1 MTDPTYADILCAA
14 LEQSAL
20 DCACA
25 PSDFAKG
32 EHVVTISRAQA
43 GARRDL
49 SLPHAFDMVSYGSN
63 VVASVREELV
73 PAAGRYLAGRST
85 QECFAPPALHE
96 LGALLAPFG
105 LRIGCQSE
113 YYLPDPARMRKWDCA
128 YALRVL
134 QREDFCAL
142 YLPQWG
148 NALCAAR
155 REYDVLCVGAYDGD
169 SLAGLAG
176 CSADGERLWQIGID
190 VLPEYRNRGVARALV
205 SRLAREA
212 FARGKVPFYCAAW
225 SNILSQKTALACGFV
240 PAWVQ
245 LTAKPVH
252 EKA

>member
-32 EHVVTISRAQA
+32 EHVVTVSRLQA

-73 PAAGRYLAGRST
+73 PAAERYLAGRSA
-85 QECFAPPALHE
+85 QECFAPPVLHE

-113 YYLPDPARMRKWDCA
+113 YYLPDPARMREWSCA

-134 QREDFCAL
+134 ERGDFCAL

-212 FARGKVPFYCAAW
+212 FARGKVPFYCVAW
-225 SNILSQKTALACGFV
+225 SNILSQKTALACGLV
-240 PAWVQ
+240 PAWIQ